1 MTFSTVF
8 PIAYCTFVITLSGFT
23 MWKVMWSV
31 STIQSSSEND
41 SQPGQGLFFP
51 MWLNAGLVALFVAQ
65 HSYLKTSQIGD
76 YLRRHRITSSI
87 SRSIYVILTS
97 VALQIIMALWT
108 PITSYSLWRLNTD
121 GSLLWWIFATIHVLS
136 WASIYGGSVLLDLP
150 DLIGIRQIYYFCLN
164 LAETSDLKSTELQR
178 LYKHKRHPGFMSI
191 VVLLWITP
199 FMSLDRF
206 LLALAFTVYMAVAWE
221 PTVDDRRYH
230 QRQLER
236 KQHEISYSN
245 RRKQMQNSEFR
256 NFRG

>member
-1 MTFSTVF
+1 
-8 PIAYCTFVITLSGFT
+8 
-23 MWKVMWSV
+23 
-31 STIQSSSEND
+31 
-41 SQPGQGLFFP
+41 
-51 MWLNAGLVALFVAQ
+51 
-65 HSYLKTSQIGD
+65 
-76 YLRRHRITSSI
+76 
-87 SRSIYVILTS
+87 
-97 VALQIIMALWT
+97 MALWT

-150 DLIGIRQIYYFCLN
+150 DLIGIRQVSTFINCVFLYYITSNYAFLFQIYYFCLN

-199 FMSLDRF
+199 FMRYCILYTTVFVITNNYTYIITPYMIRHFVFSLDRF